1 MSDPFKSSARSLA
14 EHLTPDGDKVAV
26 QITIKVHASGAL
38 SVEGP
43 LDEREWM
50 LAALDNAK
58 DAVRNHRRNA
68 PIIVPAKDVS
78 LG

>member
-1 MSDPFKSSARSLA
+1 MGHPLQHGRDLHEHFSSS
-14 EHLTPDGDKVAV
+14 GDEVAV
-26 QITIKVHASGAL
+26 KIVIKVHASGSM

-50 LAALDNAK
+50 LAALENAK

-68 PIIVPAKDVS
+68 PIIVPAKDVT
-78 LG
+78 LA